1 MASTASSAPVTSHLP
16 PDVDLLLSV
25 KEVGHWLGVAPST
38 VRRYVASGD
47 LPKPIVLGGSGG
59 HPQTHRWR
67 RSAIEGFVEARERG
81 SDGSES

>member
-1 MASTASSAPVTSHLP
+1 MASTTPHLP
-16 PDVDLLLSV
+16 PDGDRLLSV
-25 KEVGHWLGVAPST
+25 RELAHWLGVAPST

-67 RSAIEGFVEARERG
+67 RSAIERFVDALERG
-81 SDGSES
+81 PDGSES